1 MSSLEQLR
9 LQLMQKQP
17 ITFLSSENGETDDI
31 LEANRVLLGTKDQ
44 TNNTVLELD
53 EKTDFQVDGNN
64 VPLKVVLHCWQHRD
78 SSAADYLADCQTK
91 KLINISFLQRMDLIA
106 WLSGET
112 ESSQF
117 VNAEETKVAETVAEN
132 LAGAPSAATAASDPV
147 LQEALAH
154 EKELLD
160 HNSSLRGSKPTN
172 FAYLI
177 KEAEL
182 KLVHSLKSAS
192 KARRA
197 GDRGTG
203 GVSKTDASSGGRG
216 PAKKDP
222 IILIPSA
229 ASSIFTIA
237 NIQQFLEDSKYV
249 HPRDLPGSQSDVTS
263 VTKKLDRFARPVKFL
278 IASNT
283 RLFTKPEYWDRVVAV
298 FTTGHAWQ
306 FNNYQWSDPSEL
318 FQRCKG
324 YYFYF
329 AGDIVPK
336 HVEQWNVQR
345 VELDKNKR
353 FRDVEVLRYFWNTI
367 ERELASRG
375 YQ

>member
-9 LQLMQKQP
+9 DQLVKKEP
-17 ITFLSSENGETDDI
+17 ITLLNAENEDTNDI
-31 LEANRVLLGTKDQ
+31 LDANQVLLGTKDQ
-44 TNNTVLELD
+44 NNGQLNLD
-53 EKTDFQVDGNN
+53 KETEFQVDGASI
-64 VPLKVVLHCWQHRD
+64 PLRVVLHCWQHKD
-78 SSAADYLADCQTK
+78 SSAADYLADCQIKNLT
-91 KLINISFLQRMDLIA
+91 NISFLQRMDLIS
-106 WLSGET
+106 WLSGES
-112 ESSQF
+112 EHSKF
-117 VNAEETKVAETVAEN
+117 INNEEKLLAAKVAEN
-132 LAGAPSAATAASDPV
+132 LSGESAVGVAEDPL

-154 EKELLD
+154 ERVLLD

-172 FAYLI
+172 FGYLI

-182 KLVHSLKSAS
+182 KLVHSLKGSS
-192 KARRA
+192 KSRKA
-197 GDRGTG
+197 GDRG
-203 GVSKTDASSGGRG
+203 GVSKPDTDKRSV
-216 PAKKDP
+216 AKKDP
-222 IILIPSA
+222 IILISSA
-229 ASSIFTIA
+229 ASSIFTVS
-237 NIQQFLEDSKYV
+237 NIKQFLEDSKYV
-249 HPRDLPGSQSDVTS
+249 HPRDLPGSQSDVTT
-263 VTKKLDRFARPVKFL
+263 VTKKLDRFAKPIKFL
-278 IASNT
+278 IANNT

-318 FQRCKG
+318 FQKCKG

-329 AGDIVPK
+329 AGDVVPK

-367 ERELASRG
+367 EKELAGRG